1 MSDPGPAPAGETMG
15 ATDQGTRTA
24 TLHPIDA
31 DPPGGE
37 TAAEAAEPPE
47 KRASLWR
54 RLRRSRLGVAA
65 LLPALLLA
73 AAFVGSPFSGTAT
86 HPVDR
91 PGPSA
96 AAPATA
102 GIGSGR

>member
-1 MSDPGPAPAGETMG
+1 MSDSAPAPAGETMG

-31 DPPGGE
+31 EPPGGE

-47 KRASLWR
+47 PRTSLWR
-54 RLRRSRLGVAA
+54 RLRRGRWGVAA

-86 HPVDR
+86 HSVDR
-91 PGPSA
+91 PASSA
-96 AAPATA
+96 SPAATSGVDA
-102 GIGSGR
+102 GH

>member
-1 MSDPGPAPAGETMG
+1 MSDPGPATAGDTMV

-47 KRASLWR
+47 HRTPLWR
-54 RLRRSRLGVAA
+54 RLRRSRLGVAT

-73 AAFVGSPFSGTAT
+73 AAFVGSPFSGTAS
-86 HPVDR
+86 HSVDR

-96 AAPATA
+96 SASVAP
-102 GIGSGR
+102 GGR

>member
-1 MSDPGPAPAGETMG
+1 MSDSAPAQAGVAMG
-15 ATDQGTRTA
+15 ATDQGTGSTS
-24 TLHPIDA
+24 LLPIDA

-47 KRASLWR
+47 ERTSIWR

-73 AAFVGSPFSGTAT
+73 AAFVASPFSGTSS
-86 HPVDR
+86 HPVDQ
-91 PGPSA
+91 PVPSSA
-96 AAPATA
+96 ASYPP
-102 GIGSGR
+102 GVGSGR

>member
-1 MSDPGPAPAGETMG
+1 MSDSAPAPAGETMG
-15 ATDQGTRTA
+15 ATDQGTGTA

-31 DPPGGE
+31 EPPGGE

-47 KRASLWR
+47 QRTSLWR
-54 RLRRSRLGVAA
+54 RLRRSRWGVAA

-73 AAFVGSPFSGTAT
+73 AAFVGSPFSGTTT

-91 PGPSA
+91 PGAGPTVSA
-96 AAPATA
+96 AT
-102 GIGSGR
+102 GSGSGR